1 MILMG
6 VGDDDAEKVRPLLD
20 DVAQIGQDDIDA
32 RRLRP
37 GEGQAAIDQNP
48 LSSALWPEAVESG
61 VHADLAEAA
70 EGNED
75 ELVGGAGHWQS

>member
-1 MILMG
+1 MVLMG
-6 VGDDDAEKVRPLLD
+6 VGDDDAEQVGALFD
-20 DVAQIGQDDIDA
+20 DVAQVGQDDVDA
-32 RRLRP
+32 GRLGT

-48 LSSALWPEAVESG
+48 FPPPFRAEPVERG

-75 ELVGGAGHWQS
+75 ELIAGTGH